1 MRRVVIFSLL
11 ISVISVSSFAKERER
26 GSVVVTDNINHIYW
40 QDNLSSKLSSEDW
53 DDAVIYCDKLALNG
67 MTHWR
72 LPTFLELLSITDYS
86 RVDPAIDSHFDEVAM
101 GTYWTSTN
109 FSASKAR
116 AWTIDFRTGKTYYNY
131 KTTNHAVRCVKD
143 MRDTMKDTKESR

>member
-1 MRRVVIFSLL
+1 MRRVVIFLLL
-11 ISVISVSSFAKERER
+11 ISVVSINSFAAEQER
-26 GSVVVTDNINHIYW
+26 GSVVTDKINHIYW

-53 DDAVIYCDKLALNG
+53 DDAIIYCDKLALDG
-67 MTHWR
+67 MTNWR
-72 LPTFLELLSITDYS
+72 LPTFWELLSITDYNK
-86 RVDPAIDSHFDEVAM
+86 VDPAVKSYFDEVAM
-101 GTYWTSTN
+101 GTYWTSTD

-143 MRDTMKDTKESR
+143 MRDTKESR